1 MPPVHL
7 NPATELADR
16 VLLPGDPQRAL
27 TIAQAVLEEPRMFNT
42 RRGLWGYTGTAPD
55 GRPASVQST
64 GMGGPSAAIVVEE
77 LVELGGRAFLRVGTC
92 GALDPTLSLGE
103 LVVVSSVL
111 PFDGAS
117 SALGSGARLEADRG
131 LTEAIKEAGVERAVA
146 AVSTDLFY
154 DPRGLEPEW
163 RDAGASVVE
172 MEAATVLAVA
182 ARHGLRAAC
191 VLLVTDLLA
200 DGERRR
206 ISAAELEAGE
216 RRLGRVAIDAL
227 GAA

>member
-1 MPPVHL
+1 
-7 NPATELADR
+7 
-16 VLLPGDPQRAL
+16 
-27 TIAQAVLEEPRMFNT
+27 
-42 RRGLWGYTGTAPD
+42 
-55 GRPASVQST
+55 
-64 GMGGPSAAIVVEE
+64 
-77 LVELGGRAFLRVGTC
+77 
-92 GALDPTLSLGE
+92 
-103 LVVVSSVL
+103 
-111 PFDGAS
+111 
-117 SALGSGARLEADRG
+117 
-131 LTEAIKEAGVERAVA
+131 VA

-154 DPRGLEPEW
+154 DPRGLEPQW

-216 RRLGRVAIDAL
+216 QQLGRVAIDAL